1 MGAIK
6 LQSPLTRL
14 QKKVFNY
21 LNRVEEEQRTRG
33 QYLAKHPSED
43 DWCCASYFSAL
54 KTAYNNRQ
62 FPQQKTQ
69 QRVLAKVGRTITP
82 IKDTSTLGLPP
93 PVIYRLGDVET
104 ILQQAQES
112 ESTQQTPDKQE
123 DKEKEIAYLK
133 WQLAGYENG
142 WFERWERKDAVKQPL

>member
-1 MGAIK
+1 MAAVK
-6 LQSPLTRL
+6 LHTPLTHL

-21 LNRVEEEQRTRG
+21 LNSVNEEQHTRG
-33 QYLAKHPSED
+33 QYLEKHRKEK
-43 DWCCASYFSAL
+43 DWCCSSYFSIL
-54 KTAYNNRQ
+54 KKAYDNRE
-62 FPQQKTQ
+62 FPQQKAQ
-69 QRVLAKVGRTITP
+69 KKVLAKVGCTITP

-112 ESTQQTPDKQE
+112 ESTQQTPNKQE

-142 WFERWERKDAVKQPL
+142 WFERWETKNARKRRT